1 MVDTITVV
9 VSLPGAMAGIVLKT
23 VVVDVELV
31 YLGATTEVMVRTT
44 GWVAWVSKAG
54 KVTLTAKPV
63 GSNAALRVL
72 EMVVKTV
79 TVKVPAPAS
88 EVLVASSEEAT
99 LRCEAAALR
108 IEPTSVTVID

>member
-1 MVDTITVV
+1 
-9 VSLPGAMAGIVLKT
+9 
-23 VVVDVELV
+23 
-31 YLGATTEVMVRTT
+31 
-44 GWVAWVSKAG
+44 
-54 KVTLTAKPV
+54 
-63 GSNAALRVL
+63 
-72 EMVVKTV
+72 MVVKTV